1 MKKQIA
7 TICVYSSDNVHT
19 CIHTSSSRLRPHKQ
33 SARRQAE
40 LCRRILAIC
49 VYISTFQTHQ
59 RQYKY
64 AAGTCLEELARLR
77 SRAGIASILLHPARP
92 TAVRVASRAVIHKS
106 CSLASPAN
114 EACPPALVVSSI
126 IVDDIRTCTCAGLV
140 MSCQACLGAEG
151 ATVYA
156 VAIPLSVP
164 CNLGHVATRVAA
176 ARRSQDT

>member
-1 MKKQIA
+1 VYTVA
-7 TICVYSSDNVHT
+7 TIS
-19 CIHTSSSRLRPHKQ
+19 IH
-33 SARRQAE
+33 
-40 LCRRILAIC
+40 
-49 VYISTFQTHQ
+49 VYIHVARDFAHTGNLLEGKWSCVDECWQCIYIHIYAFQTRQ

-77 SRAGIASILLHPARP
+77 SRAGIASILLHPACP
-92 TAVRVASRAVIHKS
+92 TAVRVASRAVIHRS